1 MIRRAVRCAAVGKNT
16 VDCSKSGLEVLTPFK
31 LCEKWGRAA
40 KQPDAAH
47 ILQWD
52 HVTPLGSTATIS
64 LICQLIMP
72 SMAISGLLTTYIFT
86 PSFLSLNNTNSI
98 FKKALSYRTSLL

>member
-1 MIRRAVRCAAVGKNT
+1 MVLVCFVSPFQYAEQLGVQQLEKI
-16 VDCSKSGLEVLTPFK
+16 VDCSKSGLGVLTSFK
-31 LCEKWGRAA
+31 LCEKWRRAA

-64 LICQLIMP
+64 
-72 SMAISGLLTTYIFT
+72 
-86 PSFLSLNNTNSI
+86 
-98 FKKALSYRTSLL
+98 